1 MQIIKWNAATFK
13 AGEVN
18 IEVMAQNDSTKE
30 IRIAMAKDSIM
41 KEHKAPFSIF
51 VQVLSGNIEFEVQE
65 QKFDMQ
71 TLDMIGL
78 DANVPHSLKAKQ
90 DSIIR
95 LSLAKNDSVSRVS
108 AVLKQ

>member
-1 MQIIKWNAATFK
+1 MQIISWKNATFK

-18 IEVMAQNDSTKE
+18 IEVMTQNDSAKE
-30 IRIAMAKDSIM
+30 IRIAMAKDSVM

-51 VQVLSGNIEFEVQE
+51 VQVLSGSIEFEVQG
-65 QKFDMQ
+65 QKLDMQ
-71 TLDMIGL
+71 TLDMIAL
-78 DANVPHSLKAKQ
+78 DANIPHSLKARQ